1 MLIDELK
8 AGSRLN
14 RGILYDYAIFTLRA
28 NYFQKLSLLS
38 C

>member
-14 RGILYDYAIFTLRA
+14 RGILNDYAIFTLRA
-28 NYFQKLSLLS
+28 NYFQKLSLS